1 MPSLRR
7 CPFSQITDQV
17 WEILQWWGEFKELGA
32 LPWGGS
38 DLMEQPAYV
47 LEAFNMCIELKGKI
61 ELEGHKKSERER
73 EQWQRRNAKSA
84 SRSS

>member
-1 MPSLRR
+1 
-7 CPFSQITDQV
+7 
-17 WEILQWWGEFKELGA
+17 
-32 LPWGGS
+32 
-38 DLMEQPAYV
+38 MEQPAYV